1 MPQKNTLTPIS
12 VLFIRWYYLEA
23 PVSVVRGYLAY
34 AAAIAEIVP
43 FAFLL
48 RTLLLPWKNIADR
61 TRMRGIDLGRI
72 MEKLS
77 LGLLAC
83 GVGFVVRLLTILMGL
98 FLQILLLSL
107 VTIYVA
113 VWLAF
118 PVLLVIGIGFIIQS
132 I

>member
-1 MPQKNTLTPIS
+1 MPKKNTLTPIS

-23 PVSVVRGYLAY
+23 PASAVRGYLAY
-34 AAAIAEIVP
+34 AGAISEIVP
-43 FAFLL
+43 FIFLL

-83 GVGFVVRLLTILMGL
+83 GVGCVVRLLTIVMGL
-98 FLQILLLSL
+98 FLQMLLLSL
-107 VTIYVA
+107 VTIYLA
-113 VWLAF
+113 IWLAF
-118 PVLLVIGIGFIIQS
+118 PVLLILGIVFILQAI
-132 I
+132 